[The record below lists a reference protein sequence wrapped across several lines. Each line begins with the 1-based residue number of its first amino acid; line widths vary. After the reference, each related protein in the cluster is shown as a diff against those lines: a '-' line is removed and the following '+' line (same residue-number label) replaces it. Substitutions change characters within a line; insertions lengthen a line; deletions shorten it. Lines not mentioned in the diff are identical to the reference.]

1 MAQKCECGCGLPA
14 VAERLEILLEINVDF
29 LMLGAK

>member
-1 MAQKCECGCGLPA
+1 MAQKCECGLTAAA
-14 VAERLEILLEINVDF
+14 VRLEILKEINVDF